1 MRWADMD
8 LLGHVNNVTYLAY
21 VAEARDDLLATLTAG
36 RGADRPP
43 RAEVVRHRVQF
54 VRPLVYR
61 RRPVLV
67 DTWTTEVADGVVHLA
82 HEVYDVPA
90 DGGERIVHLR
100 VSTELA
106 LDDGATADSGLRA
119 ALAAFE
125 APDHDWRPLAEGPRA
140 PGDTYALTVRGT
152 DIDPSGHA
160 GDVVFLEYVQ
170 EARIQFFMGLHTRGD
185 EWTHHVVARTDVTY
199 HGPVVR
205 RPEPYD
211 VHSWIAHVGN
221 RSFTVLTELRDGDR
235 LLATAGVVMVT
246 FDKETQRPAD
256 MADSQRARLEQELR
270 RTS

>member
-21 VAEARDDLLATLTAG
+21 VAEARDDLLATLATGPDG
-36 RGADRPP
+36 RQQPP
-43 RAEVVRHRVQF
+43 RVSVSRHRVEF

-67 DTWTTEVADGVVHLA
+67 DTWVTEVGDDALHLA
-82 HEVYDVPA
+82 HEVYDVPE
-90 DGGERIVHLR
+90 DGGERLVHLR

-106 LDDGATADSGLRA
+106 LSTTLGVDLRQ
-119 ALAAFE
+119 ALVALE
-125 APDHDWRPLAEGPRA
+125 APDHTWRPLDEAPRA

-152 DIDPSGHA
+152 DIEPSGQA
-160 GDVVFLEYVQ
+160 RDIVVFEYVQ
-170 EARIQFFMGLHTRGD
+170 EARIQFFMGLHTRG
-185 EWTHHVVARTDVTY
+185 EQWTHHVVARTDVTY

-246 FDKETQRPAD
+246 FDKETQRPAE

-270 RTS
+270 RAT